1 MIIPIYNLEYK
12 ITTYM
17 KLDIF
22 SHCAIDTIQINDSE
36 YVVPGGPAC
45 YCSLT
50 ARILKFDVKLHTK
63 FGSDFPF
70 VNYLTDQKIVF
81 EDALSTKPTTQFI
94 LNLVNSERT
103 LFLQN
108 KCEPI
113 SNITLD
119 TDSVIISPLFDEI
132 SIEMFEQI
140 KKNSNFVLLDPQ
152 GFLRRKNLE
161 NKIYLEEIDLNLS
174 NVSAIKVNPDELKC
188 LTSASNIDGVKILQK
203 KGIDNVI
210 LTDRQNISLISKN
223 KIYSI
228 ILPNLELYDTTG
240 IGDIFC
246 AAFSCTM
253 LREKDILWA
262 LSFGGGAA
270 QAALESKQ
278 IGLEKI
284 PSRGAIESN
293 AYYFYNTVKFKE
305 I

>member
-1 MIIPIYNLEYK
+1 
-12 ITTYM
+12 M
-17 KLDIF
+17 KLDVF
-22 SHCAIDTIQINDSE
+22 SHCTIDTIQINDSK

-50 ARILKFDVKLHTK
+50 ARILKFDVRLHTK
-63 FGSDFPF
+63 FGSDFPL
-70 VNYLTDQKIVF
+70 VNYLTEQKIVF

-108 KCEPI
+108 KCESI
-113 SNITLD
+113 SSITLD
-119 TDSVIISPLFDEI
+119 TDNVIISPLFDEI
-132 SIEMFEQI
+132 SIELFEKI
-140 KKNSNFVLLDPQ
+140 KKNANFVLLDPQ
-152 GFLRRKNLE
+152 GFLRRKNSE
-161 NKIYLEEIDLNLS
+161 NKIYLEQADLNLS
-174 NVSAIKVNPDELKC
+174 NISAIKVNQDELKY
-188 LTSASNIDGVKILQK
+188 LTGTSNVDGIKILQK
-203 KGIDNVI
+203 KGIDSVI
-210 LTDRQNISLISKN
+210 LTDKQNISLLSKN
-223 KIYSI
+223 RIYSI
-228 ILPNLELYDTTG
+228 TLPNLELNDTTG

-246 AAFSCTM
+246 AAFCCTM

-262 LSFGGGAA
+262 LSFGGGAV

-284 PSRGAIESN
+284 PSKGAIESN

>member
-1 MIIPIYNLEYK
+1 
-12 ITTYM
+12 M
-17 KLDIF
+17 KLDVF
-22 SHCAIDTIQINDSE
+22 SHCTIDTIQINDSK

-50 ARILKFDVKLHTK
+50 ARILKFDVRLHTK
-63 FGSDFPF
+63 FGSDFPL
-70 VNYLTDQKIVF
+70 VNYLTEQKIVF

-108 KCEPI
+108 KCESI
-113 SNITLD
+113 NSVTLD

-132 SIEMFEQI
+132 SIELFEKI
-140 KKNSNFVLLDPQ
+140 KKNANFVLLDPQ
-152 GFLRRKNLE
+152 GFLRRKNSE
-161 NKIYLEEIDLNLS
+161 NKIYLEQADLNLS

-188 LTSASNIDGVKILQK
+188 LTSASDIDGVKILQK
-203 KGIDNVI
+203 KGIDSVI
-210 LTDRQNISLISKN
+210 LTDKQNISLLSKN
-223 KIYSI
+223 RIYSI
-228 ILPNLELYDTTG
+228 TLPNLELVDTTG

-246 AAFSCTM
+246 AAFCCTM

-262 LSFGGGAA
+262 LSFAGGAA

-284 PSRGAIESN
+284 PSKGAIESN

>member
-1 MIIPIYNLEYK
+1 
-12 ITTYM
+12 M
-17 KLDIF
+17 KLDVF
-22 SHCAIDTIQINDSE
+22 SHCTIDTIQINDSK

-50 ARILKFDVKLHTK
+50 ARILKFDVRLHTK
-63 FGSDFPF
+63 FGSDFPL
-70 VNYLTDQKIVF
+70 VNYLTEQKIVF

-108 KCEPI
+108 KCESI
-113 SNITLD
+113 NSVTLD

-132 SIEMFEQI
+132 SIELFEKI
-140 KKNSNFVLLDPQ
+140 KKNANFVLLDPQ
-152 GFLRRKNLE
+152 GFLRRKNSE
-161 NKIYLEEIDLNLS
+161 NKIYLEQADLNLS
-174 NVSAIKVNPDELKC
+174 NISAIKVNQDELKY
-188 LTSASNIDGVKILQK
+188 LTGTSNVDGIKILQK
-203 KGIDNVI
+203 KGIDSVI
-210 LTDRQNISLISKN
+210 LTDKQNISLLSKN
-223 KIYSI
+223 RIYSI
-228 ILPNLELYDTTG
+228 TLPNLELNDTTG

-246 AAFSCTM
+246 AAFCCTM

-262 LSFGGGAA
+262 LSFGGGAV

-284 PSRGAIESN
+284 PPKGAIESN

>member
-1 MIIPIYNLEYK
+1 
-12 ITTYM
+12 M

-22 SHCAIDTIQINDSE
+22 SHCTIDTIQINDSK

-50 ARILKFDVKLHTK
+50 ARILKFDVRLHTK
-63 FGSDFPF
+63 FGSDFPL
-70 VNYLTDQKIVF
+70 VNYLTEQKIVF

-94 LNLVNSERT
+94 LNLLNSERT
-103 LFLQN
+103 LFLEN
-108 KCEPI
+108 KCESI
-113 SNITLD
+113 SSITLD

-132 SIEMFEQI
+132 SIELFEKI
-140 KKNSNFVLLDPQ
+140 KKNANFVLLDPQ
-152 GFLRRKNLE
+152 GFLRRKNSE
-161 NKIYLEEIDLNLS
+161 NKIYLEQTDLNLS
-174 NVSAIKVNPDELKC
+174 NISAIKVNQDELKY
-188 LTSASNIDGVKILQK
+188 LTGTSNVDGIKILQK
-203 KGIDNVI
+203 KGIDSVI
-210 LTDRQNISLISKN
+210 LTDKQNISLLSKN
-223 KIYSI
+223 RIYSI
-228 ILPNLELYDTTG
+228 TLPNLELNDTTG

-246 AAFSCTM
+246 AAFCCTM

-262 LSFGGGAA
+262 LSFGGGAV

-284 PSRGAIESN
+284 PSKGAIESN

>member
-1 MIIPIYNLEYK
+1 
-12 ITTYM
+12 M
-17 KLDIF
+17 KLDVF
-22 SHCAIDTIQINDSE
+22 SHCTIDTIQINDSK

-50 ARILKFDVKLHTK
+50 ARILKFDVRLHTK
-63 FGSDFPF
+63 FGSDFPL
-70 VNYLTDQKIVF
+70 VNYLTEQKIIF

-108 KCEPI
+108 KCESI
-113 SNITLD
+113 SSVTLD
-119 TDSVIISPLFDEI
+119 TDNVIISPLFDEI
-132 SIEMFEQI
+132 SIELFEKI
-140 KKNSNFVLLDPQ
+140 KKNANFVLLDPQ
-152 GFLRRKNLE
+152 GFLRRKNSE
-161 NKIYLEEIDLNLS
+161 NKIYLEQADLNLS
-174 NVSAIKVNPDELKC
+174 NISAIKVNQDELKY
-188 LTSASNIDGVKILQK
+188 LTGASNVDGIKILQK
-203 KGIDNVI
+203 KGIDSVI
-210 LTDRQNISLISKN
+210 LTDKQNISLLSKN
-223 KIYSI
+223 RIYSI
-228 ILPNLELYDTTG
+228 TLPNLELNDTTG

-246 AAFSCTM
+246 AAFCCTM

-262 LSFGGGAA
+262 LSFGGGAV

-284 PSRGAIESN
+284 PSKGAIESN

>member
-1 MIIPIYNLEYK
+1 
-12 ITTYM
+12 M

-22 SHCAIDTIQINDSE
+22 SHCTIDTIQINDSK

-50 ARILKFDVKLHTK
+50 ARILKFDVRLHTK
-63 FGSDFPF
+63 FGSDFPL
-70 VNYLTDQKIVF
+70 VNYLTEQKIVF

-108 KCEPI
+108 KCESI
-113 SNITLD
+113 NSITLD

-132 SIEMFEQI
+132 SIELFEKI
-140 KKNSNFVLLDPQ
+140 KKNANFVLLDPQ
-152 GFLRRKNLE
+152 GFLRRINSQ
-161 NKIYLEEIDLNLS
+161 NKIYLEQTNLNVS
-174 NVSAIKVNPDELKC
+174 GISAIKVNSDELRS
-188 LTSASNIDGVKILQK
+188 LTNSSNIDGIKILQK

-210 LTDRQNISLISKN
+210 LTDKQNISLLSEN
-223 KIYSI
+223 RIYSI
-228 ILPNLELYDTTG
+228 TLPDIELNDTTG
-240 IGDIFC
+240 IGDIFSATFC
-246 AAFSCTM
+246 CTM

-262 LSFGGGAA
+262 LSFAGGAA
-270 QAALESKQ
+270 QAALESGQ

-284 PSRGAIESN
+284 PSKGAIESN
-293 AYYFYNTVKFKE
+293 AYYFYNTIKFKE

>member
-1 MIIPIYNLEYK
+1 
-12 ITTYM
+12 M
-17 KLDIF
+17 KLDVF
-22 SHCAIDTIQINDSE
+22 SHCTIDTIQINDSK

-50 ARILKFDVKLHTK
+50 ARILKFDVRLHTK
-63 FGSDFPF
+63 FGSDFPL
-70 VNYLTDQKIVF
+70 VNYLTEQKIVF
-81 EDALSTKPTTQFI
+81 EDVLSIKPTTQFI

-108 KCEPI
+108 KCESI
-113 SNITLD
+113 NSVTLD

-132 SIEMFEQI
+132 SIELFEKI
-140 KKNSNFVLLDPQ
+140 KKNANFVLLDPQ
-152 GFLRRKNLE
+152 GFLRRKNSE
-161 NKIYLEEIDLNLS
+161 NKIYLEQADLNLS
-174 NVSAIKVNPDELKC
+174 NISAIKVNQDELKY
-188 LTSASNIDGVKILQK
+188 LTGASNVDGIKILQK
-203 KGIDNVI
+203 KGIDSVI
-210 LTDRQNISLISKN
+210 LTDKQNISLLSKN
-223 KIYSI
+223 RIYSI
-228 ILPNLELYDTTG
+228 TLPNLELNDTTG

-246 AAFSCTM
+246 AAFCCTM

-262 LSFGGGAA
+262 LSFGGGAV

-284 PSRGAIESN
+284 PSKGAIESN

>member
-1 MIIPIYNLEYK
+1 
-12 ITTYM
+12 M

-22 SHCAIDTIQINDSE
+22 SHCAIDTIQINDSR

-50 ARILKFDVKLHTK
+50 ARILKFDVRLHTK
-63 FGSDFPF
+63 FGSDFPL
-70 VNYLTDQKIVF
+70 VNYLTEQKIVF

-108 KCEPI
+108 KCESI
-113 SNITLD
+113 NSVTLD

-132 SIEMFEQI
+132 SIELFEKI
-140 KKNSNFVLLDPQ
+140 KKNANFVLLDPQ
-152 GFLRRKNLE
+152 GFLRRINSQ
-161 NKIYLEEIDLNLS
+161 NKIYLEQTNLNVS
-174 NVSAIKVNPDELKC
+174 GISAIKVNSDELRS
-188 LTSASNIDGVKILQK
+188 LTNSSNIDGIKILQK

-210 LTDRQNISLISKN
+210 LTDKQNISLLSEN

-228 ILPNLELYDTTG
+228 TLPDIELNDTTG
-240 IGDIFC
+240 IGDIFS
-246 AAFSCTM
+246 AAFCCTM
-253 LREKDILWA
+253 LKEKDVLWA
-262 LSFGGGAA
+262 LSFAGGAA
-270 QAALESKQ
+270 QAALESGQ

-284 PSRGAIESN
+284 PSKGAIESN
-293 AYYFYNTVKFKE
+293 AYYFYNTIKFKE

>member
-1 MIIPIYNLEYK
+1 
-12 ITTYM
+12 M

-22 SHCAIDTIQINDSE
+22 SHCTIDTIQINDSK

-50 ARILKFDVKLHTK
+50 ARILKFDVRLHTK
-63 FGSDFPF
+63 FGSDFPLAD
-70 VNYLTDQKIVF
+70 YLTEQKIGF

-108 KCEPI
+108 KCESI
-113 SNITLD
+113 NSNTLD

-132 SIEMFEQI
+132 SIELFEKI
-140 KKNSNFVLLDPQ
+140 KKNANFVLLDPQ
-152 GFLRRKNLE
+152 GFLRRKNSE
-161 NKIYLEEIDLNLS
+161 NKIYLEQADLNLS
-174 NVSAIKVNPDELKC
+174 NISAIKVNQDELKY
-188 LTSASNIDGVKILQK
+188 LTGTSNVDGIKILQK
-203 KGIDNVI
+203 KGIDSVI
-210 LTDRQNISLISKN
+210 LTDKQNISLLSKN
-223 KIYSI
+223 RIYSI
-228 ILPNLELYDTTG
+228 TLPNLELNDTTG

-246 AAFSCTM
+246 AAFCCTM

-262 LSFGGGAA
+262 LSFGGGAV

-284 PSRGAIESN
+284 PSKGAIESN